1 MNKNMRIFN
10 SEKITKK
17 QAAKLVHEYLR
28 NVLKEKDIEDI
39 SGAQRLKDLYDCHTC
54 VTHVTQVFLK
64 GIILPKSDRE
74 FGMNDELTA
83 EELAEIE
90 ERIFDRKKRM
100 PPQFVHDK
108 HSTEKSE
115 FIAKAHTGEYFR
127 IPIEE
132 IASLQYP
139 LIIDV
144 RMPSEFEEHHY
155 PGAIN
160 IPFHRINL
168 NPHIISDDKFR
179 PIVLMCNEGVNS
191 MLAAEIAA
199 AAGYREVYYSKY

>member
-1 MNKNMRIFN
+1 MVKYQVFN
-10 SEKITKK
+10 EKKITRK

-28 NVLKEKDIEDI
+28 DKLHEPDEADI
-39 SGAQRLKDLYDCHTC
+39 SGAECLKDLYDCHTC
-54 VTHVTQVFLK
+54 VAHASQVFLK

-90 ERIFDRKKRM
+90 ERIFDRKKRI
-100 PPQFVHDK
+100 PPHFEHAK
-108 HSTEKSE
+108 HTTEKSE
-115 FIAKAHTGEYFR
+115 FFTKAHTEEFLW

-132 IASLQYP
+132 IAFLQSP

-144 RMPSEFEEHHY
+144 RTPSEFEENHY

-179 PIVLMCNEGVNS
+179 PIVLICNEGVNS